1 MALETIRGNVKI
13 WENVVSAKTGE
24 NGESV
29 VMYSIT
35 IGNKQQDGT
44 YINAKLPVNFS
55 NAMKDVIKEH
65 KSINGYDLKITDAW
79 LSNYKA
85 SFVNNKKETI
95 VYGKLLLFVNTATI
109 INAKPET
116 K

>member
-13 WENVVSAKTGE
+13 WENVTKAKTGE
-24 NGESV
+24 SV
-29 VMYSIT
+29 IMYSIT

-44 YINAKLPVNFS
+44 YVNAKLPVNFS
-55 NAMKDVIKEH
+55 NAMKDVIKDH

-85 SFVNNKKETI
+85 SFENNKKEVV
-95 VYGKLLLFVNTATI
+95 VYGKLLLFINTATI
-109 INAKPET
+109 INAKPEN